1 MTLQQLV
8 SQLFERGNAMQSF
21 WGFYITVSLGLIAFF
36 GSSRRT
42 SLLAVLMS
50 VGFVGF
56 ATVNLSGMTDIAG
69 QRVFLWQQLDSF
81 PTARTP
87 PEGDTLADPNF
98 IDGLKIVSRP
108 PNPLGVMSFHI
119 ICDLAVLVAI
129 WVLTLRSGKPD
140 GSRQDKALKT

>member
-21 WGFYITVSLGLIAFF
+21 WGFYIIVSLGLIAFF

-69 QRVFLWQQLDSF
+69 QRVFLWQQLELF
-81 PTARTP
+81 PTAKTP
-87 PEGDTLADPNF
+87 PEGDTLADLNF

-108 PNPLGVMSFHI
+108 PNPLEVMIFHI
-119 ICDLAVLVAI
+119 ICDFAVLVAI
-129 WVLTLRSGKPD
+129 WVLTLQSAKPD
-140 GSRQDKALKT
+140 GSTQDKALKT